1 MGRNHVEWLWDRFDR
16 EKELSVGFEE
26 FIDEYGQIKLP
37 DGSTLLDHLEQHTAS
52 NGDELAYRYIDYSS
66 NRDGDVDELTWA
78 QFGVRLRAIAARLQ
92 QVTSPGDR
100 VAILAPQGLDYV
112 VSFFAAIYAGVIA
125 VPLFD
130 PDEPGHTDRL
140 HAVLGDCTPSAILT
154 ATSSAAGV
162 RQFFRPLPAAQR
174 PRVIAV
180 DAIPD
185 TVADSWK
192 RPEATSD
199 DIAYLQYTSGS
210 TRVPAGVEITH
221 RSVLTNVIQMADSM
235 ELNEN
240 SRGVTWL
247 PLFHDMGLLTV
258 ILPAIGGKYITIM
271 SPRAFVQRPGRWIR
285 ELAAVS
291 DGAGTFAAAP
301 NFAFEHAAARGVPKD
316 GEALDLSNVIGL
328 INGSEPV
335 TTSSMRK
342 FNEAFAPYGLPK
354 TAIKPSY
361 GMAEAT
367 LFVSST
373 KNSEEAKVLY
383 VDRNELNAGR
393 VVLVDRDAPGA
404 IPQVSC
410 GYVARSQW
418 AAIVDAETGAE
429 APEGHVGEIWLHGD
443 NIGIGYWGRK
453 DETTETFHNRI
464 TKRVAEKSQAEGT
477 PEDANWLRTGDY
489 GVYVDGE
496 LYITGRVKD
505 LVIVDGR
512 NHYPQDLEFSA
523 QEASSALRPGF
534 VAAFAVPANQL
545 PKVVFDN
552 SASGLQFD
560 TDDSSEQLVIVAER
574 APGAGKADPQ
584 PIADAVRAAIS
595 ARHGVTAR
603 DVLLVPAGS
612 IPRTSSG
619 KIARRACKAAYIE
632 GTLRG
637 GYQQQAFPDSV

>member
-1 MGRNHVEWLWDRFDR
+1 MKNFADYVDETGR
-16 EKELSVGFEE
+16 
-26 FIDEYGQIKLP
+26 I
-37 DGSTLLDHLEQHTAS
+37 TLLPGSNLVDYVEQHTRDNS
-52 NGDELAYRYIDYSS
+52 DELAYRYIDYSRE
-66 NRDGDVDELTWA
+66 RDGQAQELTWHT
-78 QFGVRLRAIAARLQ
+78 FGVRLRAVAARLQ
-92 QVTSPGDR
+92 QVTQPGER

-112 VSFFAAIYAGVIA
+112 ISFFAAIHAGTIA

-154 ATSSAAGV
+154 ATESAAGV
-162 RQFFRPLPAAQR
+162 RQLFRSLPAAQR
-174 PRVIAV
+174 PRIIAV

-185 TVADSWK
+185 TVGETWVNPQPAV
-192 RPEATSD
+192 D
-199 DIAYLQYTSGS
+199 DVAYLQYTSGS

-221 RSVLTNVIQMADSM
+221 RAVCTNALQMVDAIGLTTD
-235 ELNEN
+235 

-258 ILPAIGGKYITIM
+258 ILPALGGKFITIM
-271 SPRAFVQRPGRWIR
+271 SPRAFVQRPHRWIR
-285 ELAAVS
+285 ELAAAS

-301 NFAFEHAAARGVPKD
+301 NFAFEHAAARGLPKA
-316 GEALDLSNVIGL
+316 GETLDLSNVIGL

-367 LFVSST
+367 LFVST
-373 KNSEEAKVLY
+373 TDQADEARVIY
-383 VDRNELNAGR
+383 VDRDQLNQGR
-393 VVLVDRDAPGA
+393 MVQVAPDAPGA
-404 IPQVSC
+404 IAQVSC
-410 GYVARSQW
+410 GRVARSQW
-418 AAIVDAETGAE
+418 ATIVDPETGAE
-429 APEGHVGEIWLHGD
+429 VPDEQVGEIWLHGE
-443 NIGIGYWGRK
+443 NMGIGYWGRA
-453 DETTETFHNRI
+453 DETEQTFHNKLTDRLPAGS
-464 TKRVAEKSQAEGT
+464 RAAGT
-477 PEDANWLRTGDY
+477 DLGADWMRTGDY
-489 GVYVDGE
+489 GVYVDDE

-512 NHYPQDLEFSA
+512 NHYPQDLEYSA

-545 PKVVFDN
+545 PSEVFE
-552 SASGLQFD
+552 SGITGLTFD
-560 TDDSSEQLVIVAER
+560 ADDASEQLVIVGER

-584 PIADAVRAAIS
+584 PIADAVRAAV
-595 ARHGVTAR
+595 ATRHGVTAR

-632 GTLRG
+632 GSLRG
-637 GYQQQAFPDSV
+637 GHQQTAFPDSV

>member
-1 MGRNHVEWLWDRFDR
+1 MNAMFDDYLDEHGHIRLTPGHTLIDYVDEHTRNN
-16 EKELSVGFEE
+16 
-26 FIDEYGQIKLP
+26 
-37 DGSTLLDHLEQHTAS
+37 A
-52 NGDELAYRYIDYSS
+52 GDLVYRYVDYSRE
-66 NRDGDVDELTWA
+66 RDGEAHELTWG
-78 QFGVRLRAIAARLQ
+78 QFGLRLRAVAARLQ
-92 QVTSPGDR
+92 QVTEYGDR

-112 VSFFAAIYAGVIA
+112 TSFFAAIHAGRIA

-140 HAVLGDCTPSAILT
+140 HAVLGDCEPTAILT

-162 RQFFRPLPAAQR
+162 RQFFRSLPAAKR
-174 PRVIAV
+174 PRIIAV

-185 TVADSWK
+185 SVGDTWV
-192 RPEATSD
+192 RPAIELD

-210 TRVPAGVEITH
+210 TRTPAGVEITH
-221 RSVLTNVIQMADSM
+221 RGVATNVLQMVDSLGLS
-235 ELNEN
+235 EH

-247 PLFHDMGLLTV
+247 PLYHDMGLLTV
-258 ILPAIGGKYITIM
+258 ILPALGGQYITIM
-271 SPRAFVQRPGRWIR
+271 SPRAFVQRPYRWIK
-285 ELAAVS
+285 ELAAIA
-291 DGAGTFAAAP
+291 DGAGTYAAAP
-301 NFAFEHAAARGVPKD
+301 NFAFEHAAIRGLPKE
-316 GEALDLSNVIGL
+316 GEHLDLSNVIGL

-335 TTSSMRK
+335 TVSSMRK
-342 FNEAFAPYGLPK
+342 FNDAFAPYGLPK

-367 LFVSST
+367 LFVSTTHPSD
-373 KNSEEAKVLY
+373 EAKVMY

-393 VVLVDRDAPGA
+393 MVQVDQDAPGA
-404 IPQVSC
+404 VAQVAC
-410 GYVARSQW
+410 GAVSRSQW
-418 AAIVDAETGAE
+418 ATIVDPESAAERPDGY
-429 APEGHVGEIWLHGD
+429 VGEIWLHGD
-443 NIGIGYWGRK
+443 NIGQGYWGREQ
-453 DETTETFHNRI
+453 ETAETFHNKLLQRLP
-464 TKRVAEKSQAEGT
+464 ANSHAEGA
-477 PEDANWLRTGDY
+477 PDDANWLRTGDY
-489 GVYVDGE
+489 GVFVDGE

-512 NHYPQDLEFSA
+512 NHYPQDLEYSA

-545 PKVVFDN
+545 PPQVFENSHSGLVFD
-552 SASGLQFD
+552 Q
-560 TDDSSEQLVIVAER
+560 DDASEQLVVVAER

-584 PIADAVRAAIS
+584 PIADAVRGAIS

-619 KIARRACKAAYIE
+619 KLARRACKAAYVE

-637 GYQQQAFPDSV
+637 GHIQTAFPDAVSD

>member
-1 MGRNHVEWLWDRFDR
+1 MSHKFDEYIDENGHINIGEGKTLVRHVEVNVAENAD
-16 EKELSVGFEE
+16 
-26 FIDEYGQIKLP
+26 
-37 DGSTLLDHLEQHTAS
+37 T
-52 NGDELAYRYIDYSS
+52 LAYRFMDYSRE
-66 NRDGDVDELTWA
+66 RDGEAHELTWS
-78 QFGVRLRAIAARLQ
+78 QFGTRLRAVAARLQ
-92 QVTSPGDR
+92 QVTQPGDR

-112 VSFFAAIYAGVIA
+112 VAFFGAIYAGTIA

-140 HAVLGDCTPSAILT
+140 HAVLGDCEPTAILT
-154 ATSSAAGV
+154 ATNSAAGV
-162 RQFFRPLPAAQR
+162 RNFFRSLPAAQR

-185 TVADSWK
+185 SVGETWVEPPAK
-192 RPEATSD
+192 LD

-221 RSVLTNVIQMADSM
+221 RAVGVNALQMVDSM
-235 ELNEN
+235 ELNED

-247 PLFHDMGLLTV
+247 PMFHDMGLLTV
-258 ILPAIGGKYITIM
+258 ILPALGGKYITIM
-271 SPRAFVQRPGRWIR
+271 SPRAFVQRPWRWIK

-301 NFAFEHAAARGVPKD
+301 NFAFEHAATRGLPKA
-316 GEALDLSNVIGL
+316 GETLDLSNVIGL

-335 TTSSMRK
+335 TTTSMRK
-342 FNEAFAPYGLPK
+342 FNEAFGPYGLPK

-367 LFVSST
+367 LFVST
-373 KNSEEAKVLY
+373 PRHTDEAKVVY
-383 VDRNELNAGR
+383 VDRNKLNAGEF
-393 VVLVDRDAPGA
+393 VVVDQDAEGA
-404 IPQVSC
+404 IPQVST
-410 GYVARSQW
+410 GHVARSQW
-418 AAIVDAETGAE
+418 AAIVDPETATE
-429 APEGHVGEIWLHGD
+429 LPDERVGEIWLHGE
-443 NIGIGYWGRK
+443 NIGQGYWGREQ
-453 DETTETFHNRI
+453 ETSETFHNKLL
-464 TKRVAEKSQAEGT
+464 TLSGTASHAEEAPEG
-477 PEDANWLRTGDY
+477 ANWMRTGDF
-489 GVYVDGE
+489 GVYYENE

-512 NHYPQDLEFSA
+512 NHYPQDIEFSA
-523 QEASSALRPGF
+523 QEASKALRPGF

-545 PKVVFDN
+545 PDVVFEFAGAALTKDP
-552 SASGLQFD
+552 G
-560 TDDSSEQLVIVAER
+560 DSSEQLVIVAER

-584 PIADAVRAAIS
+584 PIADEVRAAIS

-603 DVLLVPAGS
+603 DILLVPAGS

-637 GYQQQAFPDSV
+637 GYQQTAFPDAELQN

>member
-1 MGRNHVEWLWDRFDR
+1 MTDETFDDYLDETGNIAIPEGRTLVDYVE
-16 EKELSVGFEE
+16 K
-26 FIDEYGQIKLP
+26 
-37 DGSTLLDHLEQHTAS
+37 HTRNDA
-52 NGDELAYRYIDYSS
+52 NDLAYRYIDYSRE
-66 NRDGDVDELTWA
+66 RDGEYQDLTWKE
-78 QFGVRLRAIAARLQ
+78 FGVRLRAVAARLQ
-92 QVTSPGDR
+92 QVTKPGDR

-112 VSFFAAIYAGVIA
+112 ISFFAAIYAGTIA

-140 HAVLGDCTPSAILT
+140 HAVLGDCKPSAILT
-154 ATSSAAGV
+154 ASSSAAGV

-174 PRVIAV
+174 PRIIAV
-180 DAIPD
+180 DAVPD
-185 TVADSWK
+185 TLGESWV
-192 RPEATSD
+192 RPNLAVD

-210 TRVPAGVEITH
+210 TRTPAGVEITH
-221 RSVLTNVIQMADSM
+221 RAVGTNLLQMVHAINLDW
-235 ELNEN
+235 N

-247 PLFHDMGLLTV
+247 PLYHDMGLLCV

-271 SPRAFVQRPGRWIR
+271 SPSAFVRRPGRWIS

-301 NFAFEHAAARGVPKD
+301 NFAFEHAAARGLPKN
-316 GEALDLSNVIGL
+316 GETLDLSNVIGL

-335 TTSSMRK
+335 TTSSMKK

-354 TAIKPSY
+354 TAIKPCY

-367 LFVSST
+367 LFVSAT
-373 KNSEEAKVLY
+373 RAEDEAKVIY

-393 VVLVDRDAPGA
+393 VVKVDQGAPNA
-404 IPQVSC
+404 IAQVSC
-410 GYVARSQW
+410 GYIALSQW
-418 AAIVDAETGAE
+418 AAIVDPESIDS
-429 APEGHVGEIWLHGD
+429 PEGAQELPEGRVGEIWLHGN
-443 NIGIGYWGRK
+443 NIGIGYWGREE
-453 DETTETFHNRI
+453 ETRKTFKNLLTNR
-464 TKRVAEKSQAEGT
+464 QAEGSHAAGT
-477 PEDANWLRTGDY
+477 PDDAIWLRTGDY

-523 QEASSALRPGF
+523 QEASKMLRPGF
-534 VAAFAVPANQL
+534 IAAFSVPANQL
-545 PKVVFDN
+545 PAEVF
-552 SASGLQFD
+552 ASDSHAGLKYD
-560 TDDSSEQLVIVAER
+560 ADDASEQLVIVAER
-574 APGAGKADPQ
+574 GPGAHKADPQ
-584 PIADAVRAAIS
+584 PIADAVRGALS
-595 ARHGVTAR
+595 QRHGVTVR

-619 KIARRACKAAYIE
+619 KLARRACRAAYLE

-637 GYQQQAFPDSV
+637 GYQQQAFPDAPDEE

>member
-1 MGRNHVEWLWDRFDR
+1 MNVQIDDY
-16 EKELSVGFEE
+16 
-26 FIDEYGQIKLP
+26 IDEAGNISLP
-37 DGSTLLDHLEQHTAS
+37 PESTLVDLVQRNAAQ
-52 NGDELAYRYIDYSS
+52 NGDALAYRYLDYSEA
-66 NRDGDVDELTWA
+66 RDGVAHELTWTE
-78 QFGVRLRAIAARLQ
+78 FGLRSRAIAARLQ
-92 QVTSPGDR
+92 QVTKPGDR

-112 VSFFAAIYAGVIA
+112 VSFFAAIHGGTIA

-140 HAVLGDCTPSAILT
+140 HAVLGDCKPSAILT
-154 ATSSAAGV
+154 ATESAAGV
-162 RQFFRPLPAAQR
+162 RQFFKHLPAAER

-185 TVADSWK
+185 TVAETWTDPGVK
-192 RPEATSD
+192 LD

-221 RSVLTNVIQMADSM
+221 RGVATNAVQMADS
-235 ELNEN
+235 LNLNDE

-258 ILPAIGGKYITIM
+258 ILPAVGGKYITIM
-271 SPRAFVQRPGRWIR
+271 SPRAFVARPWRWIH

-301 NFAFEHAAARGVPKD
+301 NFAFEHAAARGLPKE
-316 GEALDLSNVIGL
+316 GQSLDLSNVLGL

-335 TTSSMRK
+335 TVSSMRK
-342 FNEAFAPYGLPK
+342 FNEAFEPYGLPK

-373 KNSEEAKVLY
+373 LPADEAVVIH
-383 VDRNELNAGR
+383 VDRTELNNGR
-393 VVLVDRDAPGA
+393 IVKVDEDAPNSIA
-404 IPQVSC
+404 QVSC

-418 AAIVDAETGAE
+418 AAIVDPETGE
-429 APEGHVGEIWLHGD
+429 ERPDLEIGEIWLHGD
-443 NIGIGYWGRK
+443 NIGVGYWGRT
-453 DETTETFHNRI
+453 DETDATFHNPI
-464 TKRVAEKSQAEGT
+464 TKRNADGSHAEGT
-477 PEDANWLRTGDY
+477 AADANWMRTGDY
-489 GVYVDGE
+489 GVYVDGQ
-496 LYITGRVKD
+496 LYVTGRVKD

-512 NHYPQDLEFSA
+512 NHYPQDLEYSA

-534 VAAFAVPANQL
+534 VAAFSVPANQL
-545 PKVVFDN
+545 PAQVFDD
-552 SASGLQFD
+552 AGSGLSHD
-560 TDDSSEQLVIVAER
+560 PDDASEQLVIVAER
-574 APGAGKADPQ
+574 APGAGKADPG
-584 PIADAVRAAIS
+584 PIRDVVRGAIS
-595 ARHGVTAR
+595 TRHGVTAR
-603 DVLLVPAGS
+603 DILLVPAGS

-619 KIARRACKAAYIE
+619 KIARRATRTAYIE

-637 GYQQQAFPDSV
+637 GYQQQAFPDTHEE

>member
-1 MGRNHVEWLWDRFDR
+1 MDEKFDDYVDSKGNLFIPEGRTLVDHVEA
-16 EKELSVGFEE
+16 
-26 FIDEYGQIKLP
+26 
-37 DGSTLLDHLEQHTAS
+37 HTRNDA
-52 NGDELAYRYIDYSS
+52 NDLAYRYIDYSRES
-66 NRDGDVDELTWA
+66 DGEVHELTWRE
-78 QFGVRLRAIAARLQ
+78 FGNRLRAVAGRLQ

-112 VSFFAAIYAGVIA
+112 VSFFAAIYAGTIA

-130 PDEPGHTDRL
+130 PDEPGHSDRL
-140 HAVLGDCTPSAILT
+140 HAVLGDCKPSAILT
-154 ATSSAAGV
+154 ATQSAAGV
-162 RQFFRPLPAAQR
+162 RQLFRALPAAER
-174 PRVIAV
+174 PRIIAV

-185 TVADSWK
+185 SIGDSWV
-192 RPEATSD
+192 RPDMVID

-221 RSVLTNVIQMADSM
+221 RAVGTNALQMIDSIQLT
-235 ELNEN
+235 EN

-258 ILPAIGGKYITIM
+258 ILPALGGKYITIM
-271 SPRAFVQRPGRWIR
+271 SPVAFVRRPGRWIK
-285 ELAAVS
+285 ELAAVA

-301 NFAFEHAAARGVPKD
+301 NFAYEHAAVRGLPKN
-316 GEALDLSNVIGL
+316 GETLDLSNVIGL

-335 TTSSMRK
+335 TTSSMK
-342 FNEAFAPYGLPK
+342 QFNEAFAPYGLPK

-373 KNSEEAKVLY
+373 RHSDEAKIIY
-383 VDRNELNAGR
+383 VDRDKLNAGTI
-393 VVLVDRDAPGA
+393 VKVDKSADGA

-418 AAIVDAETGAE
+418 AAIVDPETGAE
-429 APEGHVGEIWLHGD
+429 QADDHVGEIWLHGA
-443 NIGIGYWGRK
+443 NMGIGYWGRA
-453 DETTETFHNRI
+453 DETVETFQNKLTNRL
-464 TKRVAEKSQAEGT
+464 ADGSHAAGAAD
-477 PEDANWLRTGDY
+477 DADWMRTGDY

-512 NHYPQDLEFSA
+512 NHYPQDLEYSA
-523 QEASSALRPGF
+523 QEASTALRPNF
-534 VAAFAVPANQL
+534 LAAFSVPANQL
-545 PKVVFDN
+545 PSLVFEN
-552 SASGLQFD
+552 TSHSGLKFD
-560 TDDSSEQLVIVAER
+560 ADDQSEQLVIVGER
-574 APGAGKADPQ
+574 SPGAGKADPQ
-584 PIADAVRAAIS
+584 PIADDVRTAI
-595 ARHGVTAR
+595 ATRHGVTVR

-619 KIARRACKAAYIE
+619 KIARRACKAAYLE

-637 GYQQQAFPDSV
+637 GYTQQAFPDSVDE

>member
-1 MGRNHVEWLWDRFDR
+1 MNAKLDDYIDENGQIRLLPGQTLVDHVERHTR
-16 EKELSVGFEE
+16 EN
-26 FIDEYGQIKLP
+26 
-37 DGSTLLDHLEQHTAS
+37 S
-52 NGDELAYRYIDYSS
+52 NELAYRYIDYSRE
-66 NRDGDVDELTWA
+66 RDGEAQELTWD

-92 QVTSPGDR
+92 QVTEPGDR

-112 VSFFAAIYAGVIA
+112 ISFFAAIFAGAIS

-130 PDEPGHTDRL
+130 PDEPGHSDRL
-140 HAVLGDCTPSAILT
+140 HAVLGDCKPSAILT

-162 RQFFRPLPAAQR
+162 RQFFRSLPAAER

-185 TVADSWK
+185 TVGDTWV
-192 RPEATSD
+192 RPEIDLD
-199 DIAYLQYTSGS
+199 DVAYLQYTSGS

-221 RSVLTNVIQMADSM
+221 RGVATNALQMIDGM
-235 ELNEN
+235 NMNEQ

-258 ILPAIGGKYITIM
+258 ILPALGGKYITIM
-271 SPRAFVQRPGRWIR
+271 SPRAFVARPYRWIK

-301 NFAFEHAAARGVPKD
+301 NFAFEHAATRGLPKE
-316 GEALDLSNVIGL
+316 GESLDLSNVIGL

-335 TTSSMRK
+335 TTTSMRK
-342 FNEAFAPYGLPK
+342 FNEAFGPYGLPK

-367 LFVSST
+367 LFVSTT
-373 KNSEEAKVLY
+373 KHTDEARVVY
-383 VDRNELNAGR
+383 VDRKELNAGR
-393 VVLVDRDAPGA
+393 IVKVDQNAENA

-410 GYVARSQW
+410 GHVARSQW
-418 AAIVDAETGAE
+418 AAIVDPETGTE
-429 APEGHVGEIWLHGD
+429 RRDCEVGEIWLHGD
-443 NIGIGYWGRK
+443 NIGIGYWGRT
-453 DETTETFHNRI
+453 DETEETFHNKLPNRL
-464 TKRVAEKSQAEGT
+464 AEDSHAEGV
-477 PEDANWLRTGDY
+477 PADGNWMSTGDY
-489 GVYVDGE
+489 GVYIDGE
-496 LYITGRVKD
+496 LFITGRVKD

-512 NHYPQDLEFSA
+512 NHYPQDLEHSA
-523 QEASSALRPGF
+523 QEASAALRPGF
-534 VAAFAVPANQL
+534 VAAFAVPANEL
-545 PKVVFDN
+545 PAVVFEN
-552 SASGLQFD
+552 SHSGINFD
-560 TDDSSEQLVIVAER
+560 PEDGSEQLVIVAER
-574 APGAGKADPQ
+574 APGSGKADPQ

-595 ARHGVTAR
+595 TRHGVTAR

-619 KIARRACKAAYIE
+619 KIARRATKAAYIE

-637 GYQQQAFPDSV
+637 GYTQTAFPDAVAD

>member
-1 MGRNHVEWLWDRFDR
+1 MNAKLDDFIDAEGRIRLQPDSTLIDHVER
-16 EKELSVGFEE
+16 
-26 FIDEYGQIKLP
+26 
-37 DGSTLLDHLEQHTAS
+37 HTRKNS
-52 NGDELAYRYIDYSS
+52 DELAYRYIDYSRE
-66 NRDGDVDELTWA
+66 RDGEAQELTWD

-92 QVTSPGDR
+92 QVTEPGDR

-112 VSFFAAIYAGVIA
+112 ISFFAAIFAGTIS

-130 PDEPGHTDRL
+130 PDEPGHSDRL
-140 HAVLGDCTPSAILT
+140 HAVLGDCKPAAILT

-162 RQFFRPLPAAQR
+162 RQFFRSLPAAER

-185 TVADSWK
+185 SVGETWVRPDVGLDS
-192 RPEATSD
+192 
-199 DIAYLQYTSGS
+199 IAYLQYTSGS

-221 RSVLTNVIQMADSM
+221 RGVATNAVQMIDSM
-235 ELNEN
+235 NMNEN

-258 ILPAIGGKYITIM
+258 ILPAVGGKYITIM
-271 SPRAFVQRPGRWIR
+271 SPRAFVARPYRWIK

-301 NFAFEHAAARGVPKD
+301 NFAFEHAATRGLPKD
-316 GEALDLSNVIGL
+316 GESLDLSNVIGL

-335 TTSSMRK
+335 TTASMRK

-367 LFVSST
+367 LFVSTT
-373 KNSEEAKVLY
+373 KHTDEARVVY

-393 VVLVDRDAPGA
+393 IVKVDQDAPNA

-410 GYVARSQW
+410 GYVSRSQW
-418 AAIVDAETGAE
+418 ATIVDPETGTE
-429 APEGHVGEIWLHGD
+429 RPDNEVGEIWLHGD
-443 NIGIGYWGRK
+443 NIGIGYWGRT
-453 DETTETFHNRI
+453 DETEQTFHNKIKTRL
-464 TKRVAEKSQAEGT
+464 AEGSHAEGV
-477 PEDANWLRTGDY
+477 PEDGNWMATGDY

-496 LYITGRVKD
+496 LFITGRVKD

-512 NHYPQDLEFSA
+512 NHYPQDLEHSA

-534 VAAFAVPANQL
+534 VAAFAVPANEL
-545 PKVVFDN
+545 PAVVFEN
-552 SASGLQFD
+552 SHSGLTFD
-560 TDDSSEQLVIVAER
+560 ADDGSEQLVIVAER
-574 APGAGKADPQ
+574 APGSGKADPQ

-595 ARHGVTAR
+595 TRHGVTAR

-619 KIARRACKAAYIE
+619 KIARRATKAEYIQ

-637 GYQQQAFPDSV
+637 GHQQQAFPDQVAD

>member
-1 MGRNHVEWLWDRFDR
+1 M
-16 EKELSVGFEE
+16 SVGFEE
-26 FIDEYGQIKLP
+26 FIDENGRIVLP
-37 DGSTLLDHLEQHTAS
+37 EGNTLLDHIEAHTYG
-52 NGDELAYRYIDYSS
+52 NGDDLAYRYIDYSRE
-66 NRDGDVDELTWA
+66 RDGEVHELTWQ
-78 QFGVRLRAIAARLQ
+78 QFGVRMRAIASRLQ
-92 QVTSPGDR
+92 QVTKPGDR

-112 VSFFAAIYAGVIA
+112 VSFFAAIYAGAIA

-140 HAVLGDCTPSAILT
+140 HAVLGDCAPAVILT
-154 ATSSAAGV
+154 ATTSAAGV
-162 RQFFRPLPAAQR
+162 RQFFRPLPAAER

-185 TVADSWK
+185 SVADTWT
-192 RPEATSD
+192 RPDIVTD

-221 RSVLTNVIQMADSM
+221 RSVLTNVVQMADSI
-235 ELNEN
+235 ELNET

-247 PLFHDMGLLTV
+247 PLYHDMGLLTV

-271 SPRAFVQRPGRWIR
+271 SPRAFVARPGRWIR

-301 NFAFEHAAARGVPKD
+301 NFAFEHAAARGLPKA
-316 GEALDLSNVIGL
+316 GETLDLSNVIGL

-373 KNSEEAKVLY
+373 KHSDEARVVY
-383 VDRNELNAGR
+383 VDRHELNAGR
-393 VVLVDRDAPGA
+393 IVKVDRETPGA
-404 IPQVSC
+404 IAQVSC
-410 GYVARSQW
+410 GHVARSQW

-429 APEGHVGEIWLHGD
+429 VSDGYVGEIWLHGD

-453 DETTETFHNRI
+453 DETDETFHNRI
-464 TKRVAEKSQAEGT
+464 AVRLDRNSHADGT
-477 PEDANWLRTGDY
+477 SHEANWLRTGDY
-489 GVYVDGE
+489 GVYIDGE

-523 QEASSALRPGF
+523 QEASTALRPGF
-534 VAAFAVPANQL
+534 IAAFAVPANQL
-545 PKVVFDN
+545 PGDVFDN
-552 SASGLQFD
+552 EASGLKFD
-560 TDDSSEQLVIVAER
+560 ADDASEQLVIVAER
-574 APGAGKADPQ
+574 GPGAGKADPQ
-584 PIADAVRAAIS
+584 PVADAVRAAIS
-595 ARHGVTAR
+595 TRHGVTAR
-603 DVLLVPAGS
+603 DILLVPAGS